1 MAKNKDKA
9 ADEEQQAADKVM
21 KRTIKDS
28 IFTNLFQD
36 KKYLL
41 QLYQTLHPEDMDV
54 TEDDLTDITIK
65 NILTDS
71 IYNDLGFAVGDKLI
85 IMVECQSTWT
95 VNIIIRVLM
104 YLVQSWI
111 DYFERTDQNLYKSK
125 KVKMPVPELY
135 VIYTG
140 DRKTRPRQ
148 ISLSREFFDGKK
160 CCVDV
165 KVKMIYDGKKG
176 SIINQYVTFTK
187 ICNEQVALHGRTREA
202 ILEIIRICKDKNV
215 LKKYL
220 ESREREVVDIM
231 MTLYDEEEIMRSYVR
246 SEVREAV
253 QEAVQETQQDERM
266 NTAREMIRDHESI
279 ERIMKYSRL
288 SREAILKL
296 QKQEEL

>member
-1 MAKNKDKA
+1 MQFYSDIG
-9 ADEEQQAADKVM
+9 
-21 KRTIKDS
+21 IKS
-28 IFTNLFQD
+28 
-36 KKYLL
+36 
-41 QLYQTLHPEDMDV
+41 
-54 TEDDLTDITIK
+54 
-65 NILTDS
+65 
-71 IYNDLGFAVGDKLI
+71 
-85 IMVECQSTWT
+85 
-95 VNIIIRVLM
+95 
-104 YLVQSWI
+104 
-111 DYFERTDQNLYKSK
+111 
-125 KVKMPVPELY
+125 
-135 VIYTG
+135 YTG

-202 ILEIIRICKDKNV
+202 VLEIIRICKDKNV
-215 LKKYL
+215 LKEYL

-253 QEAVQETQQDERM
+253 QEAVQAAVQEAVQKTVQETQQDERM